1 MQFIINGR
9 FLSQKISGVQRF
21 AIEITKCLLELY
33 PDTLVLCPHDADLTK
48 EFVRKWNIKVIGKN
62 RGHRWEQW
70 DLPLYLRKNGKP
82 YLLNLCNTA
91 PLLYSQNLVT
101 IHDVCFA
108 KHKEWFSTAFKLY
121 YNFLVPRILKKSI
134 AVFTVSE
141 FSKSEIISF
150 FDIPSSKIFVIP
162 NAVSSHFS
170 FKSINQEILPKEK
183 IILSVASI
191 DPRKNQAVLVKAFE
205 RLQIQDWKLY
215 LVGAKHQA
223 FSGQN
228 RTAISSPNIIWTGYL
243 EDKELIELYHK
254 ASVFVYPS
262 LYEGFGIP
270 PLEAMMLG
278 CPTIVSDIPA
288 LRETCAEASLFFDPL
303 NYIQLAVQLTKLI
316 ESETLQIELVSL
328 GLKRAQS
335 FNWTQSAS
343 IMSKSI
349 DKIVFL

>member
-1 MQFIINGR
+1 
-9 FLSQKISGVQRF
+9 
-21 AIEITKCLLELY
+21 
-33 PDTLVLCPHDADLTK
+33 LVLCPHDADLTK
-48 EFVRKWNIKVIGKN
+48 DFVRNWNIKIIGKN

-70 DLPLYLRKNGKP
+70 DLPIYLQKNGKP

-108 KHKEWFSTAFKLY
+108 KHKEWYSTAFKLY
-121 YNFLVPRILKKSI
+121 YNFLIPRILKRSI
-134 AVFTVSE
+134 AVYTVSE

-150 FDIPSSKIFVIP
+150 FAVPNSKIFVVP
-162 NAVSSHFS
+162 NAVSGHLAFRSN
-170 FKSINQEILPKEK
+170 NQQASLKEK

-191 DPRKNQAVLVKAFE
+191 DPRKNLTTLVKAFE
-205 RLQIQDWKLY
+205 ELKKDDWKLY

-223 FSGQN
+223 FSGQKESTN
-228 RTAISSPNIIWTGYL
+228 NSPNIIWTGYL
-243 EDKELIELYHK
+243 EDKELKELYHK

-270 PLEAMMLG
+270 PLEAMMVG
-278 CPTIVSDIPA
+278 CPTVVSDIPA

-303 NYIQLAVQLTKLI
+303 NDSQLASQITKLI
-316 ESETLQIELVSL
+316 ESETLRIELVSL
-328 GLKRAQS
+328 GVKRAQS
-335 FNWTQSAS
+335 FSWTQSAS

-349 DKIVFL
+349 DKIVFE